1 MVRPQRARAWRHM
14 PKLHQDASNAA
25 AQLSPACKRRRLA
38 LSTPVRIQRQA
49 LTAQF
54 NDLLYDGL
62 LLGYLNQRTVFSD
75 LPTEWRGPTEK
86 APALLLIGLGPQHP
100 LTGGRRRRRRC
111 SAPARQSNLGLS
123 LSRCDRSPGSVR
135 AAGRC
140 VSHPGLRAMARA

>member
-54 NDLLYDGL
+54 DDLLYDGL

-75 LPTEWRGPTEK
+75 LPTEWRG
-86 APALLLIGLGPQHP
+86 APRHSIPSLP
-100 LTGGRRRRRRC
+100 L
-111 SAPARQSNLGLS
+111 ARQL
-123 LSRCDRSPGSVR
+123 RSDNHAV
-135 AAGRC
+135 AA
-140 VSHPGLRAMARA
+140 VPDSHPDCR